1 MTEIR
6 KRLCKLKKRL
16 HKIWGKEALGQI
28 IVLKRPDKPEI
39 IEERRE
45 KALGYLVEKYLE
57 SKRHEEEIRR
67 KLESYGRVRRWVYK
81 RSVQSKDAGMIVRE
95 VLVKPVVITLMAFSV
110 FFSIL
115 LGMAIGPQI
124 VKFTEVYIPH
134 PFKYVVDVL
143 ILFPI
148 GFSPG
153 IISVILNYDIEKK
166 KLKRIL
172 EDHGIKY
179 NF

>member
-1 MTEIR
+1 MTEKIR

-45 KALGYLVEKYLE
+45 KALGYLVEKYFE

-81 RSVQSKDAGMIVRE
+81 RSVQLKDAGMIVRE
-95 VLVKPVVITLMAFSV
+95 VLVKPAVITLMAFSV

-115 LGMAIGPQI
+115 LGMTIAPQI
-124 VKFTEVYIPH
+124 VKFTAVYIPN

-153 IISVILNYDIEKK
+153 ILGIVLNYYVEKE
-166 KLKRIL
+166 KLKRTL
-172 EDHGIKY
+172 KNYGIEI
-179 NF
+179 